1 MGWFFICLASQ
12 IKSQYT
18 AWTECSPQNDMILWK
33 NNWKILFIFIIF
45 ICLAS
50 QFKSQYTVWT
60 ECSPQN
66 DMIFFEK
73 KYYFFLLFLFV

>member
-1 MGWFFICLASQ
+1 MTWFFEKKNWKKLLFIFIRVDSQ
-12 IKSQYT
+12 FKSQYT
-18 AWTECSPQNDMILWK
+18 VWTECSPQNDMIFK
-33 NNWKILFIFIIF
+33 KKILFIFIIF

-66 DMIFFEK
+66 D
-73 KYYFFLLFLFV
+73 

>member
-1 MGWFFICLASQ
+1 MDWVFPPKWHDFF
-12 IKSQYT
+12 
-18 AWTECSPQNDMILWK
+18 WK
-33 NNWKILFIFIIF
+33 FFLFIFIIF

-73 KYYFFLLFLFV
+73 KYY

>member
-1 MGWFFICLASQ
+1 MDWVFPPKWHDFF
-12 IKSQYT
+12 
-18 AWTECSPQNDMILWK
+18 WK
-33 NNWKILFIFIIF
+33 KILLIFIIF

-66 DMIFFEK
+66 DMIFFEFFFF
-73 KYYFFLLFLFV
+73 YFHYFYLFSQPI

>member
-1 MGWFFICLASQ
+1 MDWVFPPKWHDFF
-12 IKSQYT
+12 
-18 AWTECSPQNDMILWK
+18 WK
-33 NNWKILFIFIIF
+33 KILFIF

-73 KYYFFLLFLFV
+73 KLKKIIIYFYYFYSLSQPI

>member
-1 MGWFFICLASQ
+1 MDWVFPPKWFFL
-12 IKSQYT
+12 K
-18 AWTECSPQNDMILWK
+18 
-33 NNWKILFIFIIF
+33 KIWFIFIIF

-73 KYYFFLLFLFV
+73 KYYLFLFV

>member
-1 MGWFFICLASQ
+1 MDWVFPPKWHDFL
-12 IKSQYT
+12 KKK
-18 AWTECSPQNDMILWK
+18 L
-33 NNWKILFIFIIF
+33 LFIFIIF

-50 QFKSQYTVWT
+50 QFKSQYTVWA

-73 KYYFFLLFLFV
+73 KYYLFLLFLFV

>member
-1 MGWFFICLASQ
+1 MDWVFPPKWHDFF
-12 IKSQYT
+12 
-18 AWTECSPQNDMILWK
+18 WK
-33 NNWKILFIFIIF
+33 KIFFIFIIF

-66 DMIFFEK
+66 DIIFFEK
-73 KYYFFLLFLFV
+73 KYYLFLLFFTIHYIFTIQLLIFACRW